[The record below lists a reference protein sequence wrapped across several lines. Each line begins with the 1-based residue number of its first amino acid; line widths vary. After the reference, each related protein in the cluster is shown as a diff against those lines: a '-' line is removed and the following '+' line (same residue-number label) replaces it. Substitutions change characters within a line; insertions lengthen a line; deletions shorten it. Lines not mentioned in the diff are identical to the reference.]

1 MAEFRTPIGTR
12 DILPPES
19 ARWEVLLSRFARI
32 VEAAGY
38 GLVISPMFEDVQV
51 FNRVG
56 ESTDVVRKEMYQFT
70 DKGGRELALRPEGTA
85 SIVRAFVQHRPPT
98 PWKTWYAAP
107 SFRYERAQAGR
118 YRQHHQ
124 AGIEVLGTED
134 PDVDVEV
141 ISLAREFFAS
151 VGLRLVTLKL
161 NSLGDATCRPVY
173 RAALA
178 SFLSARADQLCDEP
192 RLSWPDN
199 PLRVLDC
206 KKPECVAATADAP
219 HQLDFLCDACAA
231 HFARVGDGLSALGI
245 PFSLDPR
252 LVRGLD
258 YYTRTT
264 FEFAGRALES
274 AQNALGG
281 GGRYDGLVEEMGG
294 PPTPGIGFG
303 IGLDRTLLA
312 CNAEGI
318 LSVDELA
325 PRLDAFVVDFC
336 GRAGGPGPSR
346 LRCGPSGSAGR
357 PGVRRAF
364 GQVAAQ
370 VGRHRSGARFALV
383 IGPAE
388 LAAGQVA
395 NKDLRAGPGPPQDVG
410 DRAPLVDE
418 LHRRLSP
425 APTPGPGPAGRGSGG
440 SGRAYLRS
448 ACDQDNDL

>member
-1 MAEFRTPIGTR
+1 MAEFRTPKGTR

-19 ARWEVLLSRFARI
+19 ARWEVLVARFAGI

-38 GLVISPMFEDVQV
+38 GLVLSPLFENVEV
-51 FNRVG
+51 FQRVG
-56 ESTDVVRKEMYQFT
+56 ESTDIVRKEMYQFT

-107 SFRYERAQAGR
+107 SFRYEQAQAGR

-124 AGIEVLGTED
+124 GGIEVLGTDD

-141 ISLAREFFAS
+141 IALAWEFFAA
-151 VGLRLVTLKL
+151 VGLRLITLKV

-173 RAALA
+173 REALRA
-178 SFLSARADQLCDEP
+178 FLETRQDQLCDEH
-192 RLSWPDN
+192 RTRWEEN

-206 KKPECVAATADAP
+206 KKAECVAATADAP
-219 HQLDFLCDACAA
+219 HQLDYLCDACAP
-231 HFARVGDGLSALGI
+231 HFARVLEGLTALDI
-245 PFSLDPR
+245 PNVVDPR

-264 FEFAGRALES
+264 FEFASRALES

-312 CNAEGI
+312 CNEEGI
-318 LSVDELA
+318 LTIEELA
-325 PRLDAFVVDFC
+325 PRIDVFVVDF
-336 GRAGGPGPSR
+336 AGGDGAR
-346 LRCGPSGSAGR
+346 DITAALRR
-357 PGVRRAF
+357 VGVRTDRAF
-364 GQVAAQ
+364 G
-370 VGRHRSGARFALV
+370 GRSPKSQLKSADRSGARLALI
-383 IGPAE
+383 IGPDE
-388 LAAGQVA
+388 AASGRVA
-395 NKDLRAGPGPPQDVG
+395 IKDLRSGPGTPQE
-410 DRAPLVDE
+410 LVDRE
-418 LHRRLSP
+418 ALVKEIRRRLSSD
-425 APTPGPGPAGRGSGG
+425 APTVGAAAILES
-440 SGRAYLRS
+440 
-448 ACDQDNDL
+448 

>member
-1 MAEFRTPIGTR
+1 M
-12 DILPPES
+12 
-19 ARWEVLLSRFARI
+19 SRFART

-38 GLVISPMFEDVQV
+38 GLVLSPMFESAEV
-51 FNRVG
+51 FQRVG
-56 ESTDVVRKEMYQFT
+56 ESTDIVRKEMYQFT

-124 AGIEVLGTED
+124 GGIEVLGTDD

-141 ISLAREFFAS
+141 IALAWEFFAGI
-151 VGLRLVTLKL
+151 GLRLVTLKL

-173 RAALA
+173 REALRA
-178 SFLSARADQLCDEP
+178 FLEGRRDQLCDEH
-192 RLSWPDN
+192 REHWEDN

-219 HQLDFLCDACAA
+219 HQLDFLCDACAQ
-231 HFARVGDGLSALGI
+231 HFARVKDGLDALGVA
-245 PFSLDPR
+245 FTLDPR

-264 FEFAGRALES
+264 FELAGRALES
-274 AQNALGG
+274 AQDALGG

-312 CNAEGI
+312 CDAEGVLATADVGPGLDVYVADFAGGEAARDI
-318 LSVDELA
+318 TAEL
-325 PRLDAFVVDFC
+325 R
-336 GRAGGPGPSR
+336 RAGFQ
-346 LRCGPSGSAGR
+346 AD
-357 PGVRRAF
+357 RAF
-364 GQVAAQ
+364 G
-370 VGRHRSGARFALV
+370 GRSPKSQLKSADRSGARLALI
-383 IGPAE
+383 IGPDE
-388 LAAGQVA
+388 VAAGRVTI
-395 NKDLRAGPGPPQDVG
+395 KYLRSGPGTAQEQV
-410 DRAPLVDE
+410 DRAALVDE
-418 LHRRLSP
+418 IRRRLSS
-425 APTPGPGPAGRGSGG
+425 GPA
-440 SGRAYLRS
+440 A
-448 ACDQDNDL
+448 

>member
-1 MAEFRTPIGTR
+1 MAEFRTPNGTR

-19 ARWEVLLSRFARI
+19 GRWEVLVSRFART
-32 VEAAGY
+32 VEGAGY
-38 GLVISPMFEDVQV
+38 GLVLSPMFENVEV
-51 FNRVG
+51 FQRVG

-124 AGIEVLGTED
+124 GGIEVLGTDD

-141 ISLAREFFAS
+141 MALAWEFFYGL
-151 VGLRLVTLKL
+151 GLRQVTLKL

-173 RAALA
+173 REAL
-178 SFLSARADQLCDEP
+178 STYLSERADQLCDEH
-192 RLSWPDN
+192 REHWKDN

-206 KKPECVAATADAP
+206 KKPACVAATADAP
-219 HQLDFLCDACAA
+219 HQLDFLCDACAL
-231 HFARVGDGLSALGI
+231 HFARVQEGLTALGI
-245 PFSLDPR
+245 PFVLDPR

-264 FEFAGRALES
+264 FEFASRALES

-312 CNAEGI
+312 CTDEGV
-318 LSVDELA
+318 LAVDELP
-325 PRLDAFVVDFC
+325 PRLEVFVVDF
-336 GRAGGPGPSR
+336 AGGDAAR
-346 LRCGPSGSAGR
+346 DITAWLRAAGFR
-357 PGVRRAF
+357 ADRAF
-364 GQVAAQ
+364 G
-370 VGRHRSGARFALV
+370 GRSPKSQLKSADRSGARLALI
-383 IGPAE
+383 IGPDEA
-388 LAAGQVA
+388 AAGRVMI
-395 NKDLRAGPGPPQDVG
+395 KDLRSGTGTPQEQI
-410 DRAPLVDE
+410 DRADLVDE
-418 LHRRLSP
+418 IRRRLS
-425 APTPGPGPAGRGSGG
+425 
-440 SGRAYLRS
+440 
-448 ACDQDNDL
+448 

>member
-1 MAEFRTPIGTR
+1 MAEFRTPKGTR

-19 ARWEVLLSRFARI
+19 ARWEVLVARFAGI

-38 GLVISPMFEDVQV
+38 GLVLSPLFENVEV
-51 FNRVG
+51 FQRVG
-56 ESTDVVRKEMYQFT
+56 ESTDIVRKEMYQFT

-107 SFRYERAQAGR
+107 SFRYEQAQAGR

-124 AGIEVLGTED
+124 GGIEVLGTDD

-141 ISLAREFFAS
+141 IALAWEFFVA
-151 VGLRLVTLKL
+151 VGLRLITLKV

-173 RAALA
+173 REALRA
-178 SFLSARADQLCDEP
+178 FLETRQDQLCDEH
-192 RLSWPDN
+192 RTRWEEN

-206 KKPECVAATADAP
+206 KKAECVAATADAP
-219 HQLDFLCDACAA
+219 HQLDYLCDACAQ
-231 HFARVGDGLSALGI
+231 HFARVLEGLTALDI
-245 PFSLDPR
+245 PNVVDPR

-264 FEFAGRALES
+264 FEFASRALES

-312 CNAEGI
+312 CNEEGI
-318 LSVDELA
+318 LTIEELA
-325 PRLDAFVVDFC
+325 PRIDVFVVDF
-336 GRAGGPGPSR
+336 AGGDGAR
-346 LRCGPSGSAGR
+346 DITAALRR
-357 PGVRRAF
+357 VGVRTDRAF
-364 GQVAAQ
+364 G
-370 VGRHRSGARFALV
+370 GRSPKSQLKSADRSGARLALI
-383 IGPAE
+383 IGPDE
-388 LAAGQVA
+388 AASGRVA
-395 NKDLRAGPGPPQDVG
+395 IKDLRSGPGTPQE
-410 DRAPLVDE
+410 LVDRE
-418 LHRRLSP
+418 ALVNEIRRRLSSD
-425 APTPGPGPAGRGSGG
+425 APTVGAASILE
-440 SGRAYLRS
+440 S
-448 ACDQDNDL
+448 

>member
-1 MAEFRTPIGTR
+1 MPEFRTPIGTR

-19 ARWEVLLSRFARI
+19 ARWEALVARFARI
-32 VEAAGY
+32 VGAAGY
-38 GLVISPMFEDVQV
+38 GLVISPMFEDVEV

-124 AGIEVLGTED
+124 GGIEVLGTDD

-141 ISLAREFFAS
+141 IDLAWEFFAGL
-151 VGLRLVTLKL
+151 GLRLVELKL

-173 RAALA
+173 RSA
-178 SFLSARADQLCDEP
+178 LSAYLATRSGELCDEHA
-192 RLSWPDN
+192 LSWQAN

-206 KKPECVAATADAP
+206 KKPECMAATAGAP
-219 HQLDFLCDACAA
+219 HQLDYLCDACGA
-231 HFARVGDGLSALGI
+231 HFTRVRAGLSALGI
-245 PFSLDPR
+245 PFTIDPR

-281 GGRYDGLVEEMGG
+281 GGRYDGLVEELGG

-312 CNAEGI
+312 CNAEGVF
-318 LSVDELA
+318 SAEELA
-325 PRLDAFVVDFC
+325 PPLDVYVVDFA
-336 GRAGGPGPSR
+336 GGEAARDITTELRRAG
-346 LRCGPSGSAGR
+346 LRAD
-357 PGVRRAF
+357 RAF
-364 GQVAAQ
+364 G
-370 VGRHRSGARFALV
+370 GRSAKSQLKSADRSGARLALI
-383 IGPAE
+383 IGPDEA
-388 LAAGQVA
+388 AAGQVTI
-395 NKDLRAGPGPPQDVG
+395 KDLRSGPGMGQDRV
-410 DRAPLVDE
+410 DRAALGDE
-418 LHRRLSP
+418 VRRRLAAAETQATP
-425 APTPGPGPAGRGSGG
+425 ATGAPLG
-440 SGRAYLRS
+440 L
-448 ACDQDNDL
+448 

>member
-19 ARWEVLLSRFARI
+19 ARWEILLARFART

-38 GLVISPMFEDVQV
+38 GLVLSPMFEDVEV
-51 FNRVG
+51 FQRVG

-124 AGIEVLGTED
+124 GGIEVLGTDD
-134 PDVDVEV
+134 PDIDVEV
-141 ISLAREFFAS
+141 IALAWEFFSS
-151 VGLRLVTLKL
+151 VGLRLITLKL

-173 RAALA
+173 REALRQ
-178 SFLSARADQLCDEP
+178 FLETRQDQLCDEH
-192 RLSWPDN
+192 RTRWEEN

-219 HQLDFLCDACAA
+219 HQLDYLCDACAK
-231 HFARVGDGLSALGI
+231 HFARVQEGLTAVGI
-245 PFSLDPR
+245 PYVLDPR

-264 FEFAGRALES
+264 FEFASRALES

-312 CNAEGI
+312 CNDEGI
-318 LSVDELA
+318 LTIEELA
-325 PRLDAFVVDFC
+325 PRLDVFVVDF
-336 GRAGGPGPSR
+336 AGGEAAR
-346 LRCGPSGSAGR
+346 DITVELRAAGYR
-357 PGVRRAF
+357 ADRAF
-364 GQVAAQ
+364 G
-370 VGRHRSGARFALV
+370 GRSPKSQLKSADRSGARLALI
-383 IGPAE
+383 IGPDE
-388 LAAGQVA
+388 AASGRVA
-395 NKDLRAGPGPPQDVG
+395 IKDLRAGPATPQDLV
-410 DRAPLVDE
+410 DRADLVDQI
-418 LHRRLSP
+418 RQRLPSDTP
-425 APTPGPGPAGRGSGG
+425 AVEAPSILE
-440 SGRAYLRS
+440 S
-448 ACDQDNDL
+448 

>member
-19 ARWEVLLSRFARI
+19 ARWELLLARFARI

-38 GLVISPMFEDVQV
+38 GLVISPMFEDVEV
-51 FNRVG
+51 FQRVG

-124 AGIEVLGTED
+124 GGIEVLGTDD

-141 ISLAREFFAS
+141 IALAWEFFAA
-151 VGLRLVTLKL
+151 VGLRLVTLKV

-173 RAALA
+173 REALRA
-178 SFLSARADQLCDEP
+178 FLEARQDQLCDEH
-192 RLSWPDN
+192 RTRWEDN

-219 HQLDFLCDACAA
+219 HQLDFLCDACAQ
-231 HFARVGDGLSALGI
+231 HFARVKDGLAALGI
-245 PFSLDPR
+245 PYVVDAR

-264 FEFAGRALES
+264 FEFASRALES

-312 CNAEGI
+312 CNDEGVMRI
-318 LSVDELA
+318 EDLP
-325 PRLDAFVVDFC
+325 PRLDVFVVDF
-336 GRAGGPGPSR
+336 AGGDVAR
-346 LRCGPSGSAGR
+346 DLTFQLRSAGLR
-357 PGVRRAF
+357 ADRAF
-364 GQVAAQ
+364 G
-370 VGRHRSGARFALV
+370 GRSPKSQLKSADRSGARLAV
-383 IGPAE
+383 IIGPDE
-388 LAAGQVA
+388 VAAGQVA
-395 NKDLRAGPGPPQDVG
+395 IKDLRAGPGTPQHVVARD
-410 DRAPLVDE
+410 AFIDE
-418 LHRRLSP
+418 IGRRLVSD
-425 APTPGPGPAGRGSGG
+425 ASTVGPVSNLE
-440 SGRAYLRS
+440 S
-448 ACDQDNDL
+448 

>member
-1 MAEFRTPIGTR
+1 M
-12 DILPPES
+12 
-19 ARWEVLLSRFARI
+19 SRFART

-38 GLVISPMFEDVQV
+38 GLVLSPMFESAEV
-51 FNRVG
+51 FQRVG
-56 ESTDVVRKEMYQFT
+56 ESTDIVRKEMYQFT

-124 AGIEVLGTED
+124 GGIEVLGTDD

-141 ISLAREFFAS
+141 IALAWEFFAGI
-151 VGLRLVTLKL
+151 GLRLVTLKL

-173 RAALA
+173 REALRA
-178 SFLSARADQLCDEP
+178 FLEGRRDQLCDEH
-192 RLSWPDN
+192 REHWEDN

-219 HQLDFLCDACAA
+219 HQLDFLCDACAH
-231 HFARVGDGLSALGI
+231 HFARIKDGLDALGVA
-245 PFSLDPR
+245 FTLDPR

-264 FEFAGRALES
+264 FELAGRALES
-274 AQNALGG
+274 AQDALGG

-312 CNAEGI
+312 CDAEGVLATADVGPGLDVYVADFAGGEAARDI
-318 LSVDELA
+318 TAEL
-325 PRLDAFVVDFC
+325 R
-336 GRAGGPGPSR
+336 RAGFQ
-346 LRCGPSGSAGR
+346 AD
-357 PGVRRAF
+357 RAF
-364 GQVAAQ
+364 G
-370 VGRHRSGARFALV
+370 GRSPKSQLKSADRSGARLALI
-383 IGPAE
+383 IGPDE
-388 LAAGQVA
+388 VAAGRVTI
-395 NKDLRAGPGPPQDVG
+395 KYLRSGPGTAQEQV
-410 DRAPLVDE
+410 DRAALVDE
-418 LHRRLSP
+418 IRRRLSS
-425 APTPGPGPAGRGSGG
+425 GPA
-440 SGRAYLRS
+440 A
-448 ACDQDNDL
+448 